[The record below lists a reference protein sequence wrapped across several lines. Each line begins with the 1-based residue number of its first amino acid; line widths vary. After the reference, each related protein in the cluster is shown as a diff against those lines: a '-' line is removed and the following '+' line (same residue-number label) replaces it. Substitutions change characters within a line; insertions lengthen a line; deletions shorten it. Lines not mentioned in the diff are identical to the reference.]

1 MDTTAT
7 TLEMDLLN
15 HLTGT
20 GSTSHLTGTGSSN
33 PLAGNTDS
41 HEPAPP
47 LQQCPHCPYQCER
60 TDKLKI
66 HINSVHSDARP
77 HPCNFCEKRFKLK
90 DKLNMHVNTVHL
102 KRKPFECRFCNQVFG
117 RKDAAKRHEK
127 QWCSNRPDKDENTSV
142 I

>member
-20 GSTSHLTGTGSSN
+20 GSTSHLTGTGSTN
-33 PLAGNTDS
+33 PLAVNTDS

-77 HPCNFCEKRFKLK
+77 HPCNFCEKTFTLSHIAK
-90 DKLNMHVNTVHL
+90 VHE
-102 KRKPFECRFCNQVFG
+102 RIHTGEKPYSCKFCNKKFSRSHG
-117 RKDAAKRHEK
+117 ATIHE
-127 QWCSNRPDKDENTSV
+127 R
-142 I
+142 

>member
-1 MDTTAT
+1 MDI
-7 TLEMDLLN
+7 LN
-15 HLTGT
+15 HLAGT
-20 GSTSHLTGTGSSN
+20 G
-33 PLAGNTDS
+33 NTES
-41 HEPAPP
+41 YQSAPSF
-47 LQQCPHCPYQCER
+47 QQCPHCPYQCER

-77 HPCNFCEKRFKLK
+77 YPCNFCEKRFKLK
-90 DKLNMHVNTVHL
+90 DKLNLHVNAVHL

-127 QWCSNRPDKDENTSV
+127 QWCSNRPMKDENTSV